1 MFSKRQVSLLEVK
14 KTQSVKSN
22 SNFVNAAL
30 KKGAETKSGNGAL
43 KYSSTGDVFVDQFGV
58 VGTYKTPRSF
68 SDISRDMEL
77 AWASDKET
85 AIRFALYLRMVS
97 RQTMYMDGTMTQVS
111 QKGAEMRH
119 EGIMRMLWLHF
130 KDENAFWK
138 NIGLFISV
146 GSWKD
151 IFTMLSY
158 DLIYH
163 GWEGRKLNWVK
174 FGELILSGLENSNTS
189 DLVKKYL
196 PQIKAS
202 SACKTVESQADTIIA
217 KWISSL
223 VFGNKGANPGAT
235 YKQYRKLKTSG
246 TAHEWQKIISQRQF
260 DRIEFSKIHGRAL
273 SKLVQS
279 KFLFNQGLSDA
290 YSKWITAPE
299 TKEVKYTG
307 FVHELF
313 EPLNQ
318 MNSFDF
324 KPITKGQEETIN
336 KQFETLVQKGG
347 EAEISKLIVVRDTSA
362 SMTSQ
367 ATGTKMSAYNI
378 GKALA
383 LYFSEFLDG
392 PFANAWIEFSDGA
405 TMHTW
410 KGNTPVGKWRNDR
423 SEAYGSTNFQSVIKL
438 FVSLK
443 NQGVAEEDF
452 PTGILCV
459 SDGEF
464 NSSEVGKTNVEKA
477 KSTLLKAGFSKEYV
491 NNFVIVLWNISTSYY
506 GRGTGT
512 KFETFGDVP
521 GVFYFSGYSSTVV
534 SLLSSKIKTARE
546 LFEAAMMQEV
556 LSRVEV

>member
-1 MFSKRQVSLLEVK
+1 MFSKKQVSLLEVK

-30 KKGAETKSGNGAL
+30 KKSAETKSGNGAL

-97 RQTMYMDGTMTQVS
+97 RQTMYLDGTMTQVS

-174 FGELILSGLENSNTS
+174 FGELIFLGLENSNTS

-223 VFGNKGANPGAT
+223 IFGNKGANPGAT

-260 DRIEFSKIHGRAL
+260 DRIDFSKIHGRAL

-279 KFLFNQGLSDA
+279 KFLFNQGLSDT

-318 MNSFDF
+318 MNSFSF
-324 KPITKGQEETIN
+324 NPITNGQEETIN

-410 KGNTPVGKWRNDR
+410 KGNTPVEKWRNDK

-464 NSSEVGKTNVEKA
+464 NSSEVGKTNVESA

-491 NNFVIVLWNISTSYY
+491 DNFVIVLWNISTSYY

-556 LSRVEV
+556 LQRVEL

>member
-1 MFSKRQVSLLEVK
+1 MFSKKQTSLLEVK

-30 KKGAETKSGNGAL
+30 KKSAETKSGNGAL

-97 RQTMYMDGTMTQVS
+97 RQTMYLDGTMTQVS

-163 GWEGRKLNWVK
+163 SWEGRKLNWDK

-202 SACKTVESQADTIIA
+202 SVCKTVESQADTIIA

-223 VFGNKGANPGAT
+223 IFGNKGANPGAT

-260 DRIEFSKIHGRAL
+260 DRIDFSKIHGRAL

-318 MNSFDF
+318 MNSFSF

-347 EAEISKLIVVRDTSA
+347 EAEVSKLIVVRDTSA

-383 LYFSEFLDG
+383 LYFSEFLEG

-410 KGNTPVGKWRNDR
+410 KGNTPVQKWRNDS

-438 FVSLK
+438 FVTLK
-443 NQGVAEEDF
+443 KRGVAEEDF

-464 NSSEVGKTNVEKA
+464 NPSEAGKTNVEKA

-491 NNFVIVLWNISTSYY
+491 DNFVIVLWNISTSYY

>member
-1 MFSKRQVSLLEVK
+1 MFSKRQTSLLEVK

-30 KKGAETKSGNGAL
+30 KRSAETTSGNGAL

-97 RQTMYMDGTMTQVS
+97 RQTMYLDGTMTQVS

-119 EGIMRMLWLHF
+119 EGIMRMIWLHF

-151 IFTMLSY
+151 VFTMLSY

-260 DRIEFSKIHGRAL
+260 DRIDFSKIHGRAL

-318 MNSFDF
+318 MHSFDY
-324 KPITKGQEETIN
+324 KTITKGQEETIN
-336 KQFETLVQKGG
+336 KQFETLVQKSG
-347 EAEISKLIVVRDTSA
+347 EAEVSKLIVVRDTSS

-383 LYFSEFLDG
+383 LYFSEFLEG

-410 KGNTPVGKWRNDR
+410 KGNTPVQKWRNDK

-438 FVSLK
+438 FVTLK
-443 NQGVAEEDF
+443 NRGVAEEDF

-464 NSSEVGKTNVEKA
+464 NPSEAGKTNVEKA

-491 NNFVIVLWNISTSYY
+491 DNFVIVLWNISTSYY

>member
-1 MFSKRQVSLLEVK
+1 MK

-30 KKGAETKSGNGAL
+30 KKSAETKSGNGAL

-68 SDISRDMEL
+68 SDISRAMEL
-77 AWASDKET
+77 SWASDKET

-97 RQTMYMDGTMTQVS
+97 RQTMYLDGTMTQVS

-163 GWEGRKLNWVK
+163 GWEGRKLNWDK

-202 SACKTVESQADTIIA
+202 SACKTVEAQADTIIA

-223 VFGNKGANPGAT
+223 IFGNKGANPGAT
-235 YKQYRKLKTSG
+235 YKQYRKLKPSG

-260 DRIEFSKIHGRAL
+260 DRIDFSKIHGRAL

-318 MNSFDF
+318 MNSFSF
-324 KPITKGQEETIN
+324 KPISNGQEETIN
-336 KQFETLVQKGG
+336 KQFETLVKKGG
-347 EAEISKLIVVRDTSA
+347 EAEVSKLIVVRDTSA

-367 ATGTKMSAYNI
+367 ATGTNMSAYNI

-383 LYFSEFLDG
+383 LYFSEFLEG

-410 KGNTPVGKWRNDR
+410 KGNTPVQKWRNDS

-438 FVSLK
+438 FVTLK
-443 NQGVAEEDF
+443 KRGVAEEDF

-464 NSSEVGKTNVEKA
+464 NPSEAGKTNVEKA

-491 NNFVIVLWNISTSYY
+491 DNFVIVLWNISTSN
-506 GRGTGT
+506 
-512 KFETFGDVP
+512 KV
-521 GVFYFSGYSSTVV
+521 YSN
-534 SLLSSKIKTARE
+534 R
-546 LFEAAMMQEV
+546 
-556 LSRVEV
+556 

>member
-1 MFSKRQVSLLEVK
+1 MFSTKQNSLLEVK

-43 KYSSTGDVFVDQFGV
+43 KYSTTGDVFVDQFGV

-68 SDISRDMEL
+68 ADISRDMDL

-85 AIRFALYLRMVS
+85 AVRFALYLRMIS
-97 RQTMYMDGTMTQVS
+97 RQTMYLDGTMTQVS

-119 EGIMRMLWLHF
+119 EGIMRMIWLHF

-196 PQIKAS
+196 PQIKS
-202 SACKTVESQADTIIA
+202 NSACKTVESQADTIIA
-217 KWISSL
+217 KWVSSL
-223 VFGNKGANPGAT
+223 VFGNKGVNPGAT

-246 TAHEWQKIISQRQF
+246 TAHEWQKIISKRQF
-260 DRIEFSKIHGRAL
+260 DRIDFSKIHGRAL

-299 TKEVKYTG
+299 TKDVKYTG

-318 MNSFDF
+318 MHSFDY
-324 KPITKGQEETIN
+324 KTITKGQEETIN
-336 KQFETLVQKGG
+336 KQFDTLVKKGG
-347 EAEISKLIVVRDTSA
+347 EAEVSKLIVVRDTSS

-367 ATGTKMSAYNI
+367 ATGTNMSAYNI

-383 LYFSEFLDG
+383 LYFSEFLEG

-410 KGNTPVGKWRNDR
+410 KGNTPVQKWRNDK

-438 FVSLK
+438 FVTLK
-443 NQGVAEEDF
+443 NRGVAEEDF

-464 NSSEVGKTNVEKA
+464 NPSEAGKTNVEKA

-491 NNFVIVLWNISTSYY
+491 DNFVIVLWNISTSYY

-556 LSRVEV
+556 LQRVEL

>member
-1 MFSKRQVSLLEVK
+1 MFSTKQKALFSTTK
-14 KTQSVKSN
+14 PSSVKST
-22 SNFVNAAL
+22 FVQEAL
-30 KKGAETKSGNGAL
+30 KNSARTLSGNGSE
-43 KYSSTGDVFVDQFGV
+43 KFSTTGDVFVDQFGV

-97 RQTMYMDGTMTQVS
+97 RQTMYLDGTMTQVS

-119 EGIMRMLWLHF
+119 EGIMRMIWLHF

-223 VFGNKGANPGAT
+223 IFGNKGANPGAT

-260 DRIEFSKIHGRAL
+260 DRIDFSKIHGRAL

-318 MNSFDF
+318 MNSFSF

-347 EAEISKLIVVRDTSA
+347 EAEVSKLIVVRDTSA

-410 KGNTPVGKWRNDR
+410 KGNTPVEKWRNDK

-438 FVSLK
+438 FVTLK
-443 NQGVAEEDF
+443 NRGVAEEDF
-452 PTGILCV
+452 PTGILCI

-464 NSSEVGKTNVEKA
+464 NPSQAGKTNVETA

-491 NNFVIVLWNISTSYY
+491 DNFVIVLWNISTSYY

-512 KFETFGDVP
+512 KFETFGEVP

-546 LFEAAMMQEV
+546 LFEAVMMQEI
-556 LSRVEV
+556 LQRVEL

>member
-1 MFSKRQVSLLEVK
+1 MFSKKQTSLLEVK

-85 AIRFALYLRMVS
+85 AIRFTLYLRMVS
-97 RQTMYMDGTMTQVS
+97 RQTMYLDGTMTQVS

-223 VFGNKGANPGAT
+223 VFGNKGANPGTT

-260 DRIEFSKIHGRAL
+260 DRIDFSKIHGRAL

-279 KFLFNQGLSDA
+279 KFLFNQGLSDT

-318 MNSFDF
+318 MNSFSF
-324 KPITKGQEETIN
+324 NPITNGQEETIN

-410 KGNTPVGKWRNDR
+410 IGNTPVQKWRNDK

-438 FVSLK
+438 FVTLK
-443 NQGVAEEDF
+443 NRGVSEEDF

-464 NSSEVGKTNVEKA
+464 NPSQAGKTNVEKA
-477 KSTLLKAGFSKEYV
+477 KSTLLQAGFSKEYV
-491 NNFVIVLWNISTSYY
+491 DNFVIVLWNISTSYY

>member
-1 MFSKRQVSLLEVK
+1 MFSTKQKALFSTTK
-14 KTQSVKSN
+14 PSSVKST
-22 SNFVNAAL
+22 FVQEAL
-30 KKGAETKSGNGAL
+30 KNSARTLSGNGSE
-43 KYSSTGDVFVDQFGV
+43 KFSTTGDVFVDQFGV

-97 RQTMYMDGTMTQVS
+97 RQTMYLDGTMTQVS

-119 EGIMRMLWLHF
+119 EGIMRMIWLHF

-223 VFGNKGANPGAT
+223 IFGNKGANPGAT

-260 DRIEFSKIHGRAL
+260 DRIDFSKIHGRAL

-318 MNSFDF
+318 MNSFSF
-324 KPITKGQEETIN
+324 NPITKGQEETIN

-347 EAEISKLIVVRDTSA
+347 EAEVSKLIVVRDTSA

-410 KGNTPVGKWRNDR
+410 KGNTPVEKWRNDK

-438 FVSLK
+438 FVTLK
-443 NQGVAEEDF
+443 NRGVAEEDF
-452 PTGILCV
+452 PTGILCI

-464 NSSEVGKTNVEKA
+464 NPSQAGKTNVETA

-491 NNFVIVLWNISTSYY
+491 DNFVIVLWNISTSYY

-512 KFETFGDVP
+512 KFETFGEVP

-546 LFEAAMMQEV
+546 LFEAVMMQEI
-556 LSRVEV
+556 LQRVEL

>member
-1 MFSKRQVSLLEVK
+1 MFSKKQTSLLEVK

-30 KKGAETKSGNGAL
+30 KKSAETKSGNGAL

-97 RQTMYMDGTMTQVS
+97 RQTMYLDGTMTQVS

-223 VFGNKGANPGAT
+223 IFGNKGANPGAT

-260 DRIEFSKIHGRAL
+260 DRIDFSKIHGRAL

-318 MNSFDF
+318 MNSFSF

-347 EAEISKLIVVRDTSA
+347 EAEVSKLIVVRDTSA

-410 KGNTPVGKWRNDR
+410 IGNTPVQKWRNDK

-438 FVSLK
+438 FVTLK
-443 NQGVAEEDF
+443 NRGVAEEDF

-464 NSSEVGKTNVEKA
+464 NPSEAGKTNVEKA
-477 KSTLLKAGFSKEYV
+477 KSTLLQAGFSKEYV
-491 NNFVIVLWNISTSYY
+491 DNFVIVLWNISTSYY